1 MDYSGGGG
9 EGGKGYVGTF
19 SKKGGKGAKGYVG
32 PFSNYWGM
40 PPPPPPSSYAYE
52 INFFS
57 SFSTGENLFV
67 CFLC

>member
-9 EGGKGYVGTF
+9 
-19 SKKGGKGAKGYVG
+19 KGAKGMLAPSQRRG
-32 PFSNYWGM
+32 GRGQRGM
-40 PPPPPPSSYAYE
+40 LAPSQIIGGCLPPPPSSYAYE